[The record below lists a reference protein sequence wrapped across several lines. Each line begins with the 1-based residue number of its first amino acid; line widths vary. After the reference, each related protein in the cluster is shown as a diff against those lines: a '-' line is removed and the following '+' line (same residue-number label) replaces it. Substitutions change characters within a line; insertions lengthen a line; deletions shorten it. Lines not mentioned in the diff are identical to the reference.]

1 MRKIGLAVAM
11 DKEFGLLRGLMSG
24 GRDVSCQGLEFLKE
38 NRQKGRCTGTQRLG
52 KSLCGGW
59 RAGVD

>member
-38 NRQKGRCTGTQRLG
+38 KSAKRTLYWHAAAWEKSVRRLACW
-52 KSLCGGW
+52 S
-59 RAGVD
+59 

>member
-24 GRDVSCQGLEFLKE
+24 GRDVSCQGLEFFEGKIGEKDVVLAR
-38 NRQKGRCTGTQRLG
+38 NGLG
-52 KSLCGGW
+52 K
-59 RAGVD
+59 V